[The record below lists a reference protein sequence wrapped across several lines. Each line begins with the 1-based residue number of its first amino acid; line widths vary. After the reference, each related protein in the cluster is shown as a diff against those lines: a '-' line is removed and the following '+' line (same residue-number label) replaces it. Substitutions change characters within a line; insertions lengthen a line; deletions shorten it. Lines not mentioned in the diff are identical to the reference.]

1 MTYFPPTVPLRV
13 IQVVNVR
20 WFNAT
25 AWYGLFLAS
34 LLRDAGHDVRVLC
47 LGGTESFLKAQCMGL
62 DPIALDLNSS
72 SPLDLA
78 DSFASMRR
86 LVREF
91 HPHIVNCHRGESFV
105 LWGLLKH
112 FGGFRLVRTRGDQR
126 PPKANWANAVLHAKF
141 ADAVIATSS
150 SVAQSLRDAL
160 RVPEDRLHTIF
171 GGVDTRLFFQDPEGR
186 ARMRESWNL
195 GPDELAVGL
204 VGRFDTVKGQKELVA
219 AFCRLRE
226 MPDTILRR
234 MRLVLAGFSTSGVS
248 EEAVRGWVRDT
259 NLERYVIFPGRCGD
273 VRGLMNAL
281 DIGVVASLGSETIA
295 RVALEIMACGTLLVG
310 TRVGVMADLLE
321 DAALM
326 PPGDEA
332 AMATVLH
339 RFATDSAFAGTIRT
353 GQQKRMAKLSERD
366 FLEQTLAVYQKILAY
381 PGGRTR

>member
-34 LLRDAGHDVRVLC
+34 LLRDAGHEVRVLC
-47 LGGTESFLKAQCMGL
+47 LGGTESFVKAQGMGL
-62 DPIALDLNSS
+62 DPIPLDMNSS
-72 SPLDLA
+72 NPLALA

-112 FGGFRLVRTRGDQR
+112 FGEFRLVRTRGDQR

-141 ADAVIATSS
+141 TDAVIATSS

-160 RVPEDRLHTIF
+160 HVPEDRLHTIF
-171 GGVDTRLFFQDPEGR
+171 GGVDTRRFFSDPEGR

-226 MPDTILRR
+226 MPDTLLRR
-234 MRLVLAGFSTSGVS
+234 MRLVLAGFATSGVS
-248 EEAVRGWVRDT
+248 EEVVRGWVRDAG
-259 NLERYVIFPGRCGD
+259 LERDVIFPGRCGD

-281 DIGVVASLGSETIA
+281 DLGVVASLGSETIA

-321 DAALM
+321 DEALM

-339 RFATDSAFAGTIRT
+339 RFATDSAYART
-353 GQQKRMAKLSERD
+353 MRAWQQKRIAELSEKD
-366 FLEQTLAVYQKILAY
+366 FLEQTLAVYQKVLSY
-381 PGGRTR
+381 PGGRMR